1 MVKTKTK
8 KSTKKVEY
16 KQQQREVIAFCWVSH
31 GTCTWS
37 IGRDPNIIHAPRCV
51 RKARRDFGL
60 KGWQVIPVSIFD
72 IEDTE
77 HWAFDGMTLVDTDK
91 QDKES
96 EDYKQRHLYHEY
108 AGCPSLKKI
117 EDLEVVS

>member
-1 MVKTKTK
+1 MTTKSK

-16 KQQQREVIAFCWVSH
+16 KKQDRQVIAFCFVAH
-31 GTCTWS
+31 GQYTWS
-37 IGRDPNIIHAPRCV
+37 IGYDPNIVHATRCV
-51 RKARRDFGL
+51 REAKRMFKL
-60 KGWQVIPVSIFD
+60 KGWQVVPVTIFD
-72 IEDTE
+72 IEDCE
-77 HWAFDGMTLVDTDK
+77 NWAFDGMTLVDRDK

-96 EDYKQRHLYHEY
+96 EDFKEGRFYREF

>member
-1 MVKTKTK
+1 MTTTSK

-16 KQQQREVIAFCWVSH
+16 KLQEREVIAFCWVGH
-31 GTCTWS
+31 GTYTWS
-37 IGRDPNIIHAPRCV
+37 IGKDPNIVHATRCV
-51 RKARRDFGL
+51 RKAKRDYGL
-60 KGWQVIPVSIFD
+60 KGWQIIPVSIFD

>member
-1 MVKTKTK
+1 MTTTKSK
-8 KSTKKVEY
+8 KLTKKVEY
-16 KQQQREVIAFCWVSH
+16 PQQEREVIAFCWLGH
-31 GTCTWS
+31 GTYTWS
-37 IGRDPNIIHAPRCV
+37 IGRDPNIVHATKCV
-51 RKARRDFGL
+51 RKAKRDFGL

-96 EDYKQRHLYHEY
+96 EDYTQRHLYHEY

>member
-1 MVKTKTK
+1 MTTKSK

-16 KQQQREVIAFCWVSH
+16 KQQEREVIAFCWVSH
-31 GTCTWS
+31 GTYTWS
-37 IGRDPNIIHAPRCV
+37 IGRDPNIIHATRCV
-51 RKARRDFGL
+51 RKAKRDYGL

-96 EDYKQRHLYHEY
+96 EDYKQRHLYSEY
-108 AGCPSLKKI
+108 AGCQSLKKI
-117 EDLEVVS
+117 VDLEVVS

>member
-1 MVKTKTK
+1 MTTSTK

-16 KQQQREVIAFCWVSH
+16 KQQDRQVIAFCFVDH
-31 GTCTWS
+31 GQYTWS
-37 IGRDPNIIHAPRCV
+37 IGKDPNIVHATRCV
-51 RKARRDFGL
+51 REAKRMFNL

-72 IEDTE
+72 IEDCE
-77 HWAFDGMTLVDTDK
+77 NWAFDGMTLVDCNK

-96 EDYKQRHLYHEY
+96 EDFKEGRFYRKY

>member
-1 MVKTKTK
+1 MTTSTK

-16 KQQQREVIAFCWVSH
+16 KQQDRQVIAFCFVGH
-31 GTCTWS
+31 GQYTWS
-37 IGRDPNIIHAPRCV
+37 IGKDPNIVHATKCV
-51 RKARRDFGL
+51 REAKRMFNL

-72 IEDTE
+72 IEDCE
-77 HWAFDGMTLVDTDK
+77 NWAFDGMTLVDCDK

-96 EDYKQRHLYHEY
+96 EDFKEGRFYRQY